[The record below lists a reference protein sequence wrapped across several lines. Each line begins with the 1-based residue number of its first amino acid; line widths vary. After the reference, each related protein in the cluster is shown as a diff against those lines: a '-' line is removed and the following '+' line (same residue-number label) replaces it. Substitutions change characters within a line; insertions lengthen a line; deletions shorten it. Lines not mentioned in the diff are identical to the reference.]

1 MKALALGALLLG
13 ICTRSAAAQ
22 HATLG
27 PDVAVAE
34 YREVA
39 SSLRYS
45 GVGPGASA
53 HVTWHRFTL
62 DAAIVSIQMKPASG
76 SAATQSF
83 RATEIDGWLRWDA
96 LNYMSFEVG
105 LTQRSPDSDFAA
117 QSLGAVRVGART
129 RYLLGPGATIWLR
142 GDYLA
147 GAQFSGGG
155 TAPLALEL
163 GLGLDLELS
172 RHVRAQ
178 VDYSFQRLDRKTN
191 PAGGA
196 KASVP
201 IEQSLAR
208 LGLTVGL

>member
-1 MKALALGALLLG
+1 VKALALGALLLG

-96 LNYMSFEVG
+96 LDYVSFEVG
-105 LTQRSPDSDFAA
+105 LTQRSPGSDFA
-117 QSLGAVRVGART
+117 
-129 RYLLGPGATIWLR
+129 
-142 GDYLA
+142 
-147 GAQFSGGG
+147 AQFSGGG

-163 GLGLDLELS
+163 GLGLGLELS
-172 RHVRAQ
+172 RHLRAK

-196 KASVP
+196 EASVP

-208 LGLTVGL
+208 LGLAVGL